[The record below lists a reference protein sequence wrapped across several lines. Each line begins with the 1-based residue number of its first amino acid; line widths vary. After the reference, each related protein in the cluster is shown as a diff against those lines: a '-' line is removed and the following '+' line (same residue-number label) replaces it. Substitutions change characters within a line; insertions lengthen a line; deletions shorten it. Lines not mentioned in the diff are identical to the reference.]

1 MSDAASCL
9 GCWWQEGGRCYVG
22 SPPRDKDGRS
32 EVLAVSRCDKFWGKR
47 AALERVIPSDKLVI
61 LSELRTSP

>member
-1 MSDAASCL
+1 MDNSTSCV

-22 SPPRDKDGRS
+22 NPPRTSDGRS

-47 AALERVIPSDKLVI
+47 AALETVVPGDNLVI
-61 LSELRTSP
+61 LSERSGLD